1 MHEDFS
7 CPPGHLSILAGNRLA
22 TYPRLI
28 SFETINFRQL
38 HIYIF
43 FRLQFTRESD
53 MSCYPLE
60 REHNIIIISDDNIV
74 AFKIT
79 SRRARIIRIIDVKS
93 VEKNLDKIFIL
104 FISS

>member
-1 MHEDFS
+1 
-7 CPPGHLSILAGNRLA
+7 
-22 TYPRLI
+22 
-28 SFETINFRQL
+28 
-38 HIYIF
+38 
-43 FRLQFTRESD
+43 